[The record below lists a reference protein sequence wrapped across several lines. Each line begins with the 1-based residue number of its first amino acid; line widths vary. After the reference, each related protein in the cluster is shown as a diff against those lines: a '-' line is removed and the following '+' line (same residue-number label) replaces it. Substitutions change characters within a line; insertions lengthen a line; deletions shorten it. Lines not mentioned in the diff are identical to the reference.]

1 MDKKALIE
9 HCEAVIKL
17 HEDAA
22 KHRVPEP
29 VHIAELEIH
38 RIALAALE
46 AEPDYYVVRRV
57 FNDKFGPEVELDAY
71 DTELDASKS
80 RDDHGGIIQPVY
92 LTPPAASRVPD
103 FEHMLKRWLS
113 YGRACL
119 EAGEKLPRHLV
130 SETEALLAA
139 PSKEDAK

>member
-1 MDKKALIE
+1 MSDNPNFEGWTIQDLLDRCTDYDDMSLEMNRAEFKKLRELI
-9 HCEAVIKL
+9 AT
-17 HEDAA
+17 
-22 KHRVPEP
+22 
-29 VHIAELEIH
+29 
-38 RIALAALE
+38 
-46 AEPDYYVVRRV
+46 
-57 FNDKFGPEVELDAY
+57 F
-71 DTELDASKS
+71 
-80 RDDHGGIIQPVY
+80 
-92 LTPPAASRVPD
+92 TPPAASRVPD